1 MGWISSLINGT
12 FALGSTALQNGMS
25 KKTARELSEHQF
37 LLNEQSAENALKRK
51 DLWYN
56 QYESPQAML
65 DQFRKAGLNPAAM
78 LGSIT
83 GSQGNS
89 APQGQGT
96 STNMA
101 NVANIA
107 DVFSNLQLAKAQKD
121 LLQSQKEKTEAETEG
136 VQSDNYIKL
145 LEQNLKQIEEK
156 EKTYKHEILYNDYQ
170 GKSAYELFQIAE
182 NFDEWKKNLINYSDN
197 EDHKTKIYSSTD
209 ALRNI
214 YEDFTKTSRNI
225 AFLKNEEI
233 DAELKFKISEEL
245 KNSDYTNKSKV
256 KILNEI
262 EQDIQN
268 SQLEGRIKEAWNRF
282 LNYLESV
289 NMDAATILLFEVL
302 KETK

>member
-1 MGWISSLINGT
+1 MGWISSLINGA

-25 KKTARELSEHQF
+25 KKTGRELSEHQF

-78 LGSIT
+78 LGGIT
-83 GSQGNS
+83 GSQGSS
-89 APQGQGT
+89 APQGAGT

-121 LLQSQKEKTEAETEG
+121 LLKSQKEKTEAETEG

-145 LEQNLKQIEEK
+145 LEQNLKEIENR
-156 EKTYKHEILYNDYQ
+156 EKTKKHEILYGEYNN
-170 GKSAYELFQIAE
+170 KSAYELFQIAK
-182 NFDEWKKNLINYSDN
+182 DYDDWKKMLIDN
-197 EDHKTKIYSSTD
+197 ANNEEHKSTIYSSSD

-214 YEDFTKTSRNI
+214 YEDFNKTSRNI
-225 AFLKNEEI
+225 SILKSEEI

-245 KNSDYTNKSKV
+245 KNSDYTNKSKN

-262 EQDIQN
+262 EQHIQN

-302 KETK
+302 KESK